1 MADTKIYNKVVYGG
15 KTLIDLTGDTIEAS
29 DVINGKTFHAKDGT
43 TKTGTC
49 TYDANTSDATASAS
63 EILNTKTA
71 YVAGTKVTGSMPNR
85 GKQTSTITT
94 KAQSVTINN
103 GYHDGSGTVSISSTE
118 QAKIIASNILSGVTI
133 LGVTGNVQPSSDVKI
148 ESSKTATPST
158 SQQTITPSSG
168 YNALAQVVI
177 NAIPYTETLNAQGGY
192 TATIG

>member
-1 MADTKIYNKVVYGG
+1 MAPENRYNKVVYGG
-15 KTLIDLTGDTIEAS
+15 QTLIDLTGDTVQAS
-29 DVINGKTFHAKDGT
+29 DVINSKTFHDKSGDT
-43 TKTGTC
+43 LIGTC
-49 TYDANTSDATASAS
+49 TFDADTSDATAAAS

-94 KAQSVTINN
+94 KAQSITINN
-103 GYHDGSGTVSISSTE
+103 GYHDGSGTVAISSTE

-133 LGVTGNVQPSSDVKI
+133 LGVTGTVQPSSDIKI

-168 YNALAQVVI
+168 YNALAQVVVS
-177 NAIPYTETLNAQGGY
+177 AIPYAEVLNASGGY

>member
-29 DVINGKTFHAKDGT
+29 DVINSKTFHAKDGT
-43 TKTGTC
+43 TMTGTC

-71 YVAGTKVTGSMPNR
+71 YVAGAKVTGSMPNR
-85 GKQTSTITT
+85 GNQTNTITT
-94 KAQSVTINN
+94 KAQSVTISN

-118 QAKIIASNILSGVTI
+118 QAKIISSNILSGVTI
-133 LGVTGNVQPSSDVKI
+133 LGVTGNVQPSSDIKI

-177 NAIPYTETLNAQGGY
+177 NAIPYNETLNAQGGY

>member
-1 MADTKIYNKVVYGG
+1 MADKIYNKVVYGG
-15 KTLIDLTGDTIEAS
+15 KTLIDLTGDTVEANNLLIGYTAHNKAGAEIE
-29 DVINGKTFHAKDGT
+29 
-43 TKTGTC
+43 GTC
-49 TYDANTSDATASAS
+49 TYNADTSDATASAS

-71 YVAGTKVTGSMPNR
+71 YVAGSKVTGSMPNR

-133 LGVTGNVQPSSDVKI
+133 LGVTGNVQPSSDIKI

-168 YNALAQVVI
+168 YNALAQVVV